1 MLLAKKFFEFH
12 ARVQKCHFGKNEKRR
27 FSLMSNDE
35 NKFQPIFQILHIKSA
50 WFLLELAM
58 ALVTTIGMRF
68 LQVCNISGS
77 ENVLAM
83 LCIGRKWT
91 AKMILRPVR
100 RQCSQ
105 QLNRELTLLQR
116 MYCTALTGT
125 KAAPIEIISRT
136 TKEPSVVCCSC
147 IRAYSYFWHT
157 LKATMMSQF
166 ENVFFSTKK
175 HTLFKIYIRRKNK
188 LAAYSKSFNGK

>member
-1 MLLAKKFFEFH
+1 
-12 ARVQKCHFGKNEKRR
+12 
-27 FSLMSNDE
+27 
-35 NKFQPIFQILHIKSA
+35 
-50 WFLLELAM
+50 
-58 ALVTTIGMRF
+58 
-68 LQVCNISGS
+68 
-77 ENVLAM
+77 
-83 LCIGRKWT
+83 
-91 AKMILRPVR
+91 MILRPVR

-147 IRAYSYFWHT
+147 IRTYSYFWHT

-166 ENVFFSTKK
+166 EDVFFRKK
-175 HTLFKIYIRRKNK
+175 NTLFKLYILRKNK
-188 LAAYSKSFNGK
+188 LAAYSKSFNVKYVCQNKIRPCCMNSKPRLALLLFVK

>member
-1 MLLAKKFFEFH
+1 MLSYCCVAAETVLRQCWDSAETVL
-12 ARVQKCHFGKNEKRR
+12 RQCWDGVLRQKC
-27 FSLMSNDE
+27 ND
-35 NKFQPIFQILHIKSA
+35 LLKSKI
-50 WFLLELAM
+50 EL
-58 ALVTTIGMRF
+58 VS
-68 LQVCNISGS
+68 NISGS

-166 ENVFFSTKK
+166 EDVFFYEKA
-175 HTLFKIYIRRKNK
+175 HPFWNIHP
-188 LAAYSKSFNGK
+188 